1 MAIDY
6 GITARELVKEL
17 GGDDNIINVTHCA
30 TRLRFILKDTEKV
43 NSDKVRRIPG
53 VITTVI
59 AGGQYQ
65 VVIGNHVKDAYEK
78 VLELVNI
85 KEGTVESSGQK
96 VGIVSRIIDVISSI
110 FAPFLYTLAA
120 CGILQGILGVLIA
133 TGLIHADMGTYKV
146 LNFISWTAFTFLPVL
161 LYTLAA
167 CGILQGILGVL
178 IATGLIHADMGTY
191 KVLNFISWTAFTFLP
206 VLIAITASKKF
217 KVNEFIAVVI
227 ACALVS
233 PDYISMVNS
242 GEALSFLGINIQMLS
257 YTSSVISIILAIWMA
272 SYVEQFFTKIL
283 PTVIRNLFTPMFT
296 IAIMVPLTLLV
307 FGPFGSTVGGAIG
320 GAYNFLYNLSPIAAG
335 VIVGGVWQVLVIFGV
350 HWGVFG
356 PFGSTVGGAIG
367 GAYNFLYN
375 LSPIAAG
382 VIVGGVWQ
390 VLVIFG
396 VHWGITPVT
405 VGNYAT
411 LGYDTFTGL
420 QASAVF
426 GQAGATLGVFLKAK
440 DKEMKQVSLPAAI
453 TAIFGI
459 TEPAMYGVNL
469 RLKKP
474 MICGCIAGAIGGGI
488 AGAFN
493 AYSWAYNMPGIA
505 TIPAFF
511 KEGYMSNFIGY
522 IISIIVSFVIGVILT
537 VVIGF
542 KEDQAEE
549 TKETDTQA
557 FEADVK
563 TSSNKVTLSGVVKG
577 KAVSL
582 TSVSDEVF
590 ASEAMGKG
598 VGIMPS
604 EGKLYAPCDGTVEA
618 LFPTHHAIGL
628 TSKDG
633 VEVLLHI
640 GVNTVSMEGK
650 GFEAH
655 VTQGKK
661 IKKGDLLITFSMD
674 AIKAAGY
681 DTTVMM
687 VVTNTECYSEVVAH
701 PGPQND
707 LDQTLLEI
715 VK

>member
-30 TRLRFILKDTEKV
+30 TRLRFILKDMKGID
-43 NSDKVRRIPG
+43 SDKVRKIPG

-65 VVIGNHVKDAYEK
+65 VVIGNHVKDAYDK
-78 VLELVNI
+78 VVSLVSI
-85 KEGTVESSGQK
+85 DEDATGTSEQK
-96 VGIVSRIIDVISSI
+96 VGVVSKIIDVISSI

-133 TGLIHADMGTYKV
+133 TGVMNG
-146 LNFISWTAFTFLPVL
+146 
-161 LYTLAA
+161 
-167 CGILQGILGVL
+167 
-178 IATGLIHADMGTY
+178 DMGTY

-217 KVNEFIAVVI
+217 KMNEFTAVVI

-242 GEALSFLGINIQMLS
+242 GESLSFLGMNIQMLS
-257 YTSSVISIILAIWMA
+257 YTSSVIPIILAIWIA
-272 SYVEQFFTKIL
+272 AYVEKFFAKIL

-307 FGPFGSTVGGAIG
+307 FGPFGSIVGGTIG
-320 GAYNFLYNLSPIAAG
+320 DAYNYLYNLSPIVAG
-335 VIVGGVWQVLVIFGV
+335 VIVGGF
-350 HWGVFG
+350 
-356 PFGSTVGGAIG
+356 
-367 GAYNFLYN
+367 
-375 LSPIAAG
+375 
-382 VIVGGVWQ
+382 WQ

-405 VGNYAT
+405 VGNYAA

-426 GQAGATLGVFLKAK
+426 GQAGAALGVFLKTK

-459 TEPAMYGVNL
+459 TEPATYGVNL
-469 RLKKP
+469 RLKTP
-474 MICGCIAGAIGGGI
+474 MIYGCIAGAIGGAI

-493 AYSWAYNMPGIA
+493 AYSWAYNIPGIA

-522 IISIIVSFVIGVILT
+522 IISILVSFGVAIILT
-537 VVIGF
+537 IVFGF
-542 KEDQAEE
+542 KEGNTEE
-549 TKETDTQA
+549 EVVSAKESHTA
-557 FEADVK
+557 V
-563 TSSNKVTLSGVVKG
+563 TSPVVTMSGSVKG
-577 KAVSL
+577 EAVAL
-582 TSVSDEVF
+582 TEVSDEVF

-598 VGIMPS
+598 VGIIPS

-618 LFPTHHAIGL
+618 LFPTNHAIGL
-628 TSKDG
+628 TSNDG
-633 VEVLLHI
+633 IEVLLHI
-640 GVNTVSMEGK
+640 GVNTVSMQGK
-650 GFEAH
+650 GFKAH
-655 VTQGKK
+655 VVQGTKV
-661 IKKGDLLITFSMD
+661 KKGDLLITFSID
-674 AIKAAGY
+674 EIKAAGY

-687 VVTNTECYSEVVAH
+687 VITNTEYYNDVVAH
-701 PGPQND
+701 PGMQND
-707 LDQTLLEI
+707 LNQTVLEI
-715 VK
+715 LK

>member
-65 VVIGNHVKDAYEK
+65 IVIGNHVKDAYEK

-85 KEGTVESSGQK
+85 KEGTVESSEQK

-110 FAPFLYTLAA
+110 FAPF
-120 CGILQGILGVLIA
+120 
-133 TGLIHADMGTYKV
+133 
-146 LNFISWTAFTFLPVL
+146 

-257 YTSSVISIILAIWMA
+257 YTSSVIPIILAIWMA

-335 VIVGGVWQVLVIFGV
+335 VIVGGL
-350 HWGVFG
+350 
-356 PFGSTVGGAIG
+356 
-367 GAYNFLYN
+367 
-375 LSPIAAG
+375 
-382 VIVGGVWQ
+382 WQ

-549 TKETDTQA
+549 TKETDTQV